1 MFNVVVQRRK
11 RRAWSMWTVAV
22 SVGAHLLVL
31 GGIAAAAAN
40 APVPPPPTP
49 PDSIIWTPLEK
60 PDPPAAAKP
69 TPRLPSNRP
78 KPVPGRTL
86 ALQPPPEVPPPALP
100 LARPKLHPA
109 NPNDYT
115 GVGPVGNVIGPPP
128 ATPQR
133 PAPDPPLPGDRGPDV
148 PLPPSAVEQ
157 LPQLLNPREAQR
169 MLERVYPSTLR
180 DAGVTGHTTVL
191 LVIDRDGAV
200 EPGSVTVQE
209 TSHDAFRSAAVR
221 AAERFRFRPA
231 KVNGQPVPVRISIP
245 IEWTITP

>member
-1 MFNVVVQRRK
+1 MFNVVVGRRK
-11 RRAWSMWTVAV
+11 RRAWSTWTVAV
-22 SVGAHLLVL
+22 SVGAHLLML

-60 PDPPAAAKP
+60 VDPPPAPKP
-69 TPRLPSNRP
+69 TPPLPRNQP

-86 ALQPPPEVPPPALP
+86 ALQPPSEVPRALP
-100 LARPKLHPA
+100 LARPDLHPV
-109 NPNDYT
+109 NPDDYT

-128 ATPQR
+128 ATPQP
-133 PAPDPPLPGDRGPDV
+133 PAPDPPLPDGGPGV
-148 PLPPSAVEQ
+148 PLPASAVEQ

-169 MLERVYPSTLR
+169 MLERVYPGLLR

-191 LVIDRDGAV
+191 LVIDRDGMV

-209 TSHDAFRSAAVR
+209 TSHDAFRAAAVR

-245 IEWTITP
+245 IEWTIAP